1 MFYQICILMLII
13 TSGQSRPSD
22 KEIVSLVDEEIP
34 HLFRDYLI
42 GTKQW
47 FIYIQQLASQVK
59 DVASTLDASI
69 ERICQRVSLALIWG
83 KQPKIVQEVVS
94 ITMGDASSS

>member
-1 MFYQICILMLII
+1 MVII

-22 KEIVSLVDEEIP
+22 KEIISLVDQEIP
-34 HLFRDYLI
+34 HVFRDYLL

-47 FIYIQQLASQVK
+47 FIYIQQLSSQVK

-69 ERICQRVSLALIWG
+69 ERICQSVNLALIWG
-83 KQPKIVQEVVS
+83 RQPNIVQEVVG
-94 ITMGDASSS
+94 ITMGDAYLLK